1 MARLRPSRRRST
13 CPGWPRLRGAVLIAL
28 AGAVCAT
35 PALARWKP
43 QYAGQSPQVRN
54 WFEHQHNARG
64 QSCCLDADGHPFYGA
79 YVINPNG
86 SVTLDLPRGQRT
98 LPAYMVLPGPN
109 PTGHAIYWYKDYG
122 TARID
127 YCFSP
132 GTLS

>member
-1 MARLRPSRRRST
+1 MARLRLSRS
-13 CPGWPRLRGAVLIAL
+13 GFAILAVL
-28 AGAVCAT
+28 AGAS
-35 PALARWKP
+35 PALARWKAE
-43 QYAGQSPQVRN
+43 YARAPLQLRS
-54 WFEHQHNARG
+54 WFENQHNARG
-64 QSCCLDADGHPFYGA
+64 QSCCLDADGHAFYGA

-86 SVTLDLPRGQRT
+86 SVTLDLARGTRT

>member
-1 MARLRPSRRRST
+1 MARLRPSRRRIS
-13 CPGWPRLRGAVLIAL
+13 PVWPRLRDAVLIVL
-28 AGAVCAT
+28 VCAS

-54 WFEHQHNARG
+54 WFENQHNARG
-64 QSCCLDADGHPFYGA
+64 QSCCLDADGHAFYGA

-86 SVTLDLPRGQRT
+86 SVTLDLPRGQHT

>member
-1 MARLRPSRRRST
+1 MAPHARRAILEVVPMSRLHA
-13 CPGWPRLRGAVLIAL
+13 AVAIVLV
-28 AGAVCAT
+28 GSG
-35 PALARWKP
+35 PALARWMP
-43 QYAGQSPQVRN
+43 QYASQSPQVRN

-64 QSCCLDADGHPFYGA
+64 QSCCLDADGHPFYGD
-79 YVINPNG
+79 YVINPDG
-86 SVTLDLPRGQRT
+86 SVTINLPRGART
-98 LPAYMVLPGPN
+98 LPAYMVLEGPN

>member
-1 MARLRPSRRRST
+1 MARLRLS
-13 CPGWPRLRGAVLIAL
+13 RLRVLSGLAVIAL
-28 AGAVCAT
+28 GCAT

-43 QYAGQSPQVRN
+43 DYAKAAPQVRS
-54 WFEHQHNARG
+54 WFENQHNARG

-79 YVINPNG
+79 YIINPNG
-86 SVTLDLPRGQRT
+86 SVTLDLERGQRT

-109 PTGHAIYWYKDYG
+109 PTGHAIYWFKDYG

-127 YCFSP
+127 YSFSP